1 MLVLGIDPG
10 REKCGVAAVD
20 ARRGVLHREVV
31 STLALEKTLR
41 ALLAAHPARAV
52 VLGNGTSAKRAAK
65 TVAALLETTAVQLVL
80 ADEYRTTDAARARYW
95 REHPPRGWRALLPT
109 TMQTPPVPVDDYAAV
124 ILAERYLEN
133 SALTAR
139 E

>member
-1 MLVLGIDPG
+1 MLVIGIDPG

-20 ARRGVLHREVV
+20 GVRGVLARQVV
-31 STLALEKTLR
+31 ATELLEETLR
-41 ALLAAHPARAV
+41 ALLRDYTAAAV
-52 VLGNGTSAKRAAK
+52 VLGNGTSAKLAK
-65 TVAALLETTAVQLVL
+65 EAVAPLLTQKALRLVL

-124 ILAERYLEN
+124 ILAEHYLERGD
-133 SALTAR
+133 AHI
-139 E
+139 